1 MYIFFDLATS
11 WCQHESIP
19 SKRGSCINDKRSIL
33 PADGFIFIF
42 NLPYPNSSTPY
53 PRQTA
58 TFTLEHLH
66 MQGIFKICN

>member
-1 MYIFFDLATS
+1 MYIFFDLATYRK
-11 WCQHESIP
+11 

-66 MQGIFKICN
+66 MQGIF

>member
-1 MYIFFDLATS
+1 M
-11 WCQHESIP
+11 
-19 SKRGSCINDKRSIL
+19 NDKRSIL

-53 PRQTA
+53 PRHTA